1 MDKLQ
6 AMRVFT
12 RVVETNS
19 FSRAAESMDL
29 PKGSVTRLI
38 KELEAYLDTRLL
50 NRNTRSLS
58 LTSGGAAYYEQC
70 ARILAEIDE
79 AEAPFTEAPR
89 APKGKLRVDMP
100 SSVGRLIV
108 VPALDEFR
116 AKYPDVDLTLG
127 FGDRLVDLV
136 HEGIDCTLRIG
147 NLGDSTLVARRVGL
161 FHLLTAA
168 SPGYIRE
175 FGVPKSPHLL
185 EGHRAV
191 NYFSSR
197 TGRMINMNFQ
207 MAGEAITV
215 KVPST
220 LAANDGDAH
229 LLCGLKGFGLIQIPR
244 ILAQPHLDNG
254 ELVEVLSDWNPAPL
268 PISAVFPQS
277 RHLSPQV
284 RAFVTWVSET
294 FERCTSLRPESSH
307 QANQRD
313 AGLQFLRGPLYG
325 GIIHG
330 I

>member
-6 AMRVFT
+6 AMQVFT
-12 RVVETNS
+12 RVVETSS
-19 FSRAAESMDL
+19 FTRAADSMDL

-50 NRNTRSLS
+50 NRTTRSLS
-58 LTSGGAAYYEQC
+58 VTSAGAAYYEQC

-79 AEAPFTEAPR
+79 AEASFTDAPR
-89 APKGKLRVDMP
+89 APKGKLRVDMA
-100 SSVGRLIV
+100 SSIGRLIV

-116 AKYPDVDLTLG
+116 AKYPEIELTLG

-136 HEGIDCTLRIG
+136 QEGIDCTLRIG
-147 NLGDSTLVARRVGL
+147 NLDDSTLVARRVGV
-161 FHLLTAA
+161 FRLLTAA

-175 FGVPKSPHLL
+175 FGAPKSPHVL
-185 EGHRAV
+185 ERHRAV

-207 MAGEAITV
+207 MAGEAMNV

-229 LLCGLKGFGLIQIPR
+229 LQCGLKGFGLIQIPR
-244 ILAQPHLDNG
+244 ILAQPHLDSG
-254 ELVEVLSDWNPAPL
+254 ELVEVLSEWNPASL

-284 RAFVTWVSET
+284 RAFVNWVAEI
-294 FERCTSLRPESSH
+294 FERCTLLRNSAPGFDTNSPVKQGNVNS
-307 QANQRD
+307 
-313 AGLQFLRGPLYG
+313 GRGS
-325 GIIHG
+325 
-330 I
+330 